1 MINLVILGSTGS
13 IGTQALALAD
23 MHPELIKIRGLA
35 ANSGG
40 KAFKRQI
47 AKYKP
52 AAASLLA
59 KAA

>member
-40 KAFKRQI
+40 EAFKR
-47 AKYKP
+47 
-52 AAASLLA
+52 L
-59 KAA
+59 